1 MASRKRKTKKKAT
14 RKKAPTKKATRKKAS
29 KRSTADISLMETGI
43 ATVFKRNNWEIEI
56 VKGVWNPDYIVL
68 TNKKTYQSY
77 WGVRDDDGA
86 IIFTRPEDIPKYVKE
101 AAVRAYER
109 YLGVPAYLGRN
120 PDGSFPSFYK
130 EAMLGRW

>member
-29 KRSTADISLMETGI
+29 KRSSADISLMETGR
-43 ATVFKRNNWEIEI
+43 VWKRNNWEIEI
-56 VKGVWNPDYIVL
+56 FKGVWNPDSIVL
-68 TNKKTYQSY
+68 NNKKTYQTY
-77 WGVRDDDGA
+77 YGLRDDDGA
-86 IIFTRPEDIPKYVKE
+86 IIFDRPEGIPKYVKE

-130 EAMLGRW
+130 